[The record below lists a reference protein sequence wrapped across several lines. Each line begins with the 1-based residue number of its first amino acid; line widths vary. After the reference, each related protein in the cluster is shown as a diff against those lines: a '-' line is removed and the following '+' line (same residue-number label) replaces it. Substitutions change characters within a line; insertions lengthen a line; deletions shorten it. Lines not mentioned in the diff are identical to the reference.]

1 MLGYKKLSDISCCY
15 RTIDRVE
22 QKEEHF
28 DKEADNHFRY
38 FFRNPVCKGTQ
49 YFDKLVCLVYQLDI
63 QKLVIQWEK

>member
-38 FFRNPVCKGTQ
+38 FLDTQ
-49 YFDKLVCLVYQLDI
+49 FASGLNILI
-63 QKLVIQWEK
+63 N